1 MPELDRRDFLK
12 VVGLSAG
19 AAASAA
25 CREPVEKVIPY
36 LVQPEEVIPGIPTY
50 YASTCRECPV
60 ACSTRVKTREGRPIK
75 VDVNP
80 DDPISSAGLCVR
92 GQASLNRTYD
102 DLRFRSPMQ
111 RQGDRLVAISWE
123 EATRLLVEKLGPAG
137 AAGKV
142 TFVGGL
148 ETGTLD
154 ELIDEFLAKLG
165 SPDRVR
171 FELYA
176 HEALRT
182 ANSQVFGIDGVPQFD
197 IGHSDL
203 VISFGADFL
212 ETWLNTPQNQ
222 QGFAESR
229 RGGKGYAIYVGPRL
243 GLTGAN
249 TDEWLAPEP
258 GTEVFVALA
267 LAHELAGGA
276 SSELR
281 GLLGPFSPDEVA
293 GLTGVPAER
302 LREVAERIRNAEA
315 PLALPPGNEV
325 QGTNAASFA
334 AAVQILNYVAG
345 AINQTVRFGP
355 DHNVGHLARFRD
367 LKELAGRMHAGEIDV
382 LLVHRA
388 NPVYD
393 MPAAF
398 GVAEAIK
405 QVPFVVSFS
414 SAPDETTSL
423 AHLVLP
429 DSTPYE
435 SWGDAEPVKG
445 VRRLQQPTV
454 RPLFDTMQT
463 GDVLLEAGRQLG
475 WQGGAASFYDRLVE
489 RWGGRTPFEAALA
502 RGGQGEPGPARTA
515 GLAASVGRLRFEPAQ
530 LGGDGE
536 LALLAYPSLHFY
548 DGRSARFG
556 ALQQIPDP
564 VTKTT
569 WGSYAEL
576 HPNTAAKLDVE
587 HGDIVRIRTE
597 AGELE
602 LPAFP
607 HETIREDTV
616 GVAVGQGHQ
625 PLAPDAEL
633 PFDGKDWNLLQSRRG
648 VNVLDVIPGRLDPAS
663 GGLETF
669 DQEGRGFA
677 QTTTV
682 AALAGTAPEPHDKPE
697 LEAHGYDPADDQAT
711 ANSPYR
717 WGLVIDTDA
726 CTGCNACISA
736 CDQENN
742 IPVVGEDLIRVGRE
756 LSWIR
761 MNRFVSH
768 NGDAVEV
775 KHLLMLCQHCGS
787 APCENVCPVIATY
800 HTHQGLNAMIYNRCI
815 GTRYCSNNCPYK
827 VRRFNYLPFDFYVR
841 GVEALR
847 FNPDVTVRSKGVME
861 KCSMCV
867 QRINY
872 GVDQAVY
879 EKRVVADG
887 EVQTACEQACPSNA
901 IVFGNYKDPASRVT
915 KQRLDQ
921 RAYVALEHLNTRPG
935 VTYLKSIRRSLT
947 HDDGGG
953 HGGGQHG

>member
-355 DHNVGHLARFRD
+355 D
-367 LKELAGRMHAGEIDV
+367 
-382 LLVHRA
+382 
-388 NPVYD
+388 
-393 MPAAF
+393 
-398 GVAEAIK
+398 
-405 QVPFVVSFS
+405 
-414 SAPDETTSL
+414 
-423 AHLVLP
+423 
-429 DSTPYE
+429 
-435 SWGDAEPVKG
+435 
-445 VRRLQQPTV
+445 
-454 RPLFDTMQT
+454 
-463 GDVLLEAGRQLG
+463 
-475 WQGGAASFYDRLVE
+475 QGPEG
-489 RWGGRTPFEAALA
+489 A
-502 RGGQGEPGPARTA
+502 RGPHARRRGRRTA
-515 GLAASVGRLRFEPAQ
+515 GAPGQPGLRHAGRVRCRRGDQAGPVRRELLERAGRDDEPGSPGAARQHALRVLGRCRA
-530 LGGDGE
+530 
-536 LALLAYPSLHFY
+536 
-548 DGRSARFG
+548 
-556 ALQQIPDP
+556 
-564 VTKTT
+564 
-569 WGSYAEL
+569 
-576 HPNTAAKLDVE
+576 
-587 HGDIVRIRTE
+587 
-597 AGELE
+597 
-602 LPAFP
+602 
-607 HETIREDTV
+607 
-616 GVAVGQGHQ
+616 GQGR
-625 PLAPDAEL
+625 APPAAA
-633 PFDGKDWNLLQSRRG
+633 DG
-648 VNVLDVIPGRLDPAS
+648 
-663 GGLETF
+663 
-669 DQEGRGFA
+669 
-677 QTTTV
+677 
-682 AALAGTAPEPHDKPE
+682 
-697 LEAHGYDPADDQAT
+697 AT
-711 ANSPYR
+711 A
-717 WGLVIDTDA
+717 
-726 CTGCNACISA
+726 
-736 CDQENN
+736 
-742 IPVVGEDLIRVGRE
+742 
-756 LSWIR
+756 
-761 MNRFVSH
+761 
-768 NGDAVEV
+768 
-775 KHLLMLCQHCGS
+775 
-787 APCENVCPVIATY
+787 
-800 HTHQGLNAMIYNRCI
+800 
-815 GTRYCSNNCPYK
+815 
-827 VRRFNYLPFDFYVR
+827 
-841 GVEALR
+841 LR
-847 FNPDVTVRSKGVME
+847 HD
-861 KCSMCV
+861 
-867 QRINY
+867 
-872 GVDQAVY
+872 
-879 EKRVVADG
+879 ADG
-887 EVQTACEQACPSNA
+887 
-901 IVFGNYKDPASRVT
+901 
-915 KQRLDQ
+915 
-921 RAYVALEHLNTRPG
+921 
-935 VTYLKSIRRSLT
+935 
-947 HDDGGG
+947 
-953 HGGGQHG
+953 